1 MHAET
6 LTFQTYETC
15 ILVNILLTKE
25 ENASQE
31 IHIGGKKT
39 NKKNEKNLQRLLYFF
54 I

>member
-15 ILVNILLTKE
+15 ILVDISHTKE
-25 ENASQE
+25 ENTNQE
-31 IHIGGKKT
+31 IHLGGKKAQWKER
-39 NKKNEKNLQRLLYFF
+39 KKTPKNIVFF